1 MTRIRIALLGILI
14 AACQYRGDPQ
24 VAGIVGTERINREVT
39 LEHFIPEP
47 VGAALEGEY
56 WILLANQS
64 HNRYTFQA
72 DFGIKLLV
80 YSQKAEE
87 WREVEDL
94 VTYLP
99 ADISI
104 VLEPRGN
111 WPDDEVPLSVW
122 PVFEKR
128 SDDTS
133 LRVIVVGHDEQGEA
147 VAAYVDIP
155 LNE

>member
-1 MTRIRIALLGILI
+1 MTRTRIALLAVLL

-24 VAGIVGTERINREVT
+24 VAAIVGTERINREVT

-64 HNRYTFQA
+64 QNRYIFPA

-80 YSQKAEE
+80 YSEKAEQ

-111 WPDDEVPLSVW
+111 WPEDEVPLSVW
-122 PVFEKR
+122 PVFEKS
-128 SDDTS
+128 SDDTE
-133 LRVIVVGHDEQGEA
+133 LRVIVVGHDEHAEA

-155 LNE
+155 LNK